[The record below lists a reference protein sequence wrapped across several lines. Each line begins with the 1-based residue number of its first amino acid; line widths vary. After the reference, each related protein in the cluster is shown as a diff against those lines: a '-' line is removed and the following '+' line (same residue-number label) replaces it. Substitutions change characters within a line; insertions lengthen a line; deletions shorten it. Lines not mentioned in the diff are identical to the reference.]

1 MLFSTFEPRPH
12 ASGSIAQVHEARL
25 SRVGA
30 ALAGCHAGAR
40 VAVKVAH
47 PGVATN
53 MLLDMKLLEAAA
65 AGASQLP
72 MLKELRLED
81 SVR

>member
-1 MLFSTFEPRPH
+1 M
-12 ASGSIAQVHEARL
+12 HEATL

-30 ALAGCHAGAR
+30 ALAGCHEGAR

-47 PGVATN
+47 PCVATN
-53 MLLDMKLLEAAA
+53 MLLDMKLLEVAAA
-65 AGASQLP
+65 AASQLP

-81 SVR
+81 SVK